1 MATPRKK
8 AAPRKAAPKTLN
20 ITLDSLADL
29 LVGLDLDVDE
39 WETFDRLGVL
49 DAIAGLVDEDG
60 NPTGAPPMSIFPA
73 LVWVKLRRDVDPDLS
88 WEDARKVIRVPLH

>member
-8 AAPRKAAPKTLN
+8 AAPRKAAPKELN
-20 ITLDSLADL
+20 ITLDSLAEL
-29 LVGLDLDVDE
+29 LVDLDLDVDE

-60 NPTGAPPMSIFPA
+60 NPTGAPPLSIFPA
-73 LVWVKLRRDVDPDLS
+73 LVWIKLRREVDPVLS